1 MKRYAKIILGVATI
15 WPILHLCLL
24 FITLIF
30 LALKAVILGNEL
42 STAAK
47 EPGIWLSSLFALGS
61 LTLPWWAAMS
71 IIYIVNVYTND
82 RVDKQSKLLWAV
94 ILFVGN
100 MLAMPIYWYL
110 YIWRELPPE
119 TKTIHQWPGME
130 LKWTSRPRPT
140 RLQKVRQFFFPK
152 VTVFLASTFADLQV
166 ERVAVACELL
176 WSDLDVIKME
186 YDSEKRDDPQY
197 AKTWIDKHL
206 EKSYVVLVLL
216 GRERGSFSPL
226 LIPYTQLE
234 MIQAVNLKKRILIYN
249 LHKPFPDGPELEAHY
264 RPSET
269 MELFSIPEYIPDKER
284 MPYLLGPAQAEINK
298 GKYPRYE
305 FLSETLQSTLFR
317 LSPPKEAPPARD
329 VYSAGELLERIKK
342 DIAPLA
348 SGVRTARIIAYIIL
362 LWMLSIIFVPFL
374 KLLFR

>member
-1 MKRYAKIILGVATI
+1 MKKAAKIALGVITV
-15 WPILHLCLL
+15 WPILHLALL
-24 FITLIF
+24 FSTLIF
-30 LALKAVILGNEL
+30 LALKATVLGNPV
-42 STAAK
+42 STAAR
-47 EPGIWLSSLFALGS
+47 EPGIWLSSLLSMQS
-61 LTLPWWAAMS
+61 LTVPWWGAMS
-71 IIYIVNVYTND
+71 IVYIVNVYTND

-94 ILFVGN
+94 ILFLGN
-100 MLAMPIYWYL
+100 MLVMPIYWYL

-119 TKTIHQWPGME
+119 KKTIHNWPGME

-140 RLQKVRQFFFPK
+140 RLQKVTRFFFPK

-186 YDSEKRDDPQY
+186 YDSEKKDDPQY
-197 AKTWIDKHL
+197 AKTWTDKHL

-264 RPSET
+264 RPSGT
-269 MELFSIPEYIPDKER
+269 MDLSSIPEYIPDKER
-284 MPYLLGPAQAEINK
+284 MPYLLGPAQAEMRK
-298 GKYPRYE
+298 RRHSGYD
-305 FLSETLQSTLFR
+305 FFSETIQSTFSGLR
-317 LSPPKEAPPARD
+317 PPQEAPAPRD

-374 KLLFR
+374 KLLIQ